1 MVDDS
6 QTFRDSLSVFFYE
19 HGIQCSTAENGELG
33 LEVWNNNT
41 DIDLVIADHN
51 MPIMSGIE
59 MVSKIRA
66 SETDGKKVPIFMLT
80 AESSSS
86 LKDSAKELGVT
97 AWIVKPVANDALL
110 KAVRKVLGI

>member
-1 MVDDS
+1 
-6 QTFRDSLSVFFYE
+6 
-19 HGIQCSTAENGELG
+19 
-33 LEVWNNNT
+33 
-41 DIDLVIADHN
+41 

-66 SETDGKKVPIFMLT
+66 TETDGKKVPIFMLT

-86 LKDSAKELGVT
+86 LKERAKELGVT

-110 KAVRKVLGI
+110 KAVHKVLGI